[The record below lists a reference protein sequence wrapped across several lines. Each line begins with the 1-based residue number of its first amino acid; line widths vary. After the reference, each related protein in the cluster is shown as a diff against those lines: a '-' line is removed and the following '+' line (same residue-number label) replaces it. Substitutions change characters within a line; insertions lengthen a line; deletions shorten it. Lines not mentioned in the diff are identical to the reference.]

1 MQIKNG
7 LEAAQRTAEAV
18 SPRHPD
24 KLCDLIADSILDAY
38 LAGDPLSRVAAEVMG
53 GHGHITISGEVTSA
67 ATVDIPA
74 VVRSALGGEEGARV
88 AVHVNLVAQSPE
100 IGRGVDTGGAGDQG
114 IMIGYAT
121 RETPSFMPLEYVLA
135 RELCRKL
142 YARYPFDGKT
152 QVTLDGDRATC
163 VVASFQNAPTAEL
176 EALVRSSIT
185 ADEYLINP
193 AGEWSLG
200 GFDADSGISGR
211 KIVIDNYGP
220 EIGIGGGSFS
230 GKDLT
235 KVDRS
240 GAYIARRIAVDYL
253 GRFATASAVR
263 VKLAYAIGKPEPVM
277 AVAEL
282 DEGSG
287 GGSAG
292 ASGVRVVPVE
302 GYDLSPRGI
311 ATLLKFDS
319 ARWADTAAW
328 GHFGREFSWG

>member
-1 MQIKNG
+1 MQIKV
-7 LEAAQRTAEAV
+7 AQKTAQRTAEAV
-18 SPRHPD
+18 SPKHPD
-24 KLCDLIADSILDAY
+24 KLCDLIADSLLDAY

-53 GHGHITISGEVTSA
+53 GHGHITVSGEVTSSA
-67 ATVDIPA
+67 QVDVA
-74 VVRSALGGEEGARV
+74 SVVHSVVGPDV
-88 AVHVNLVAQSPE
+88 AVHANIVRQSPE

-121 RETPSFMPLEYVLA
+121 RETPSFLPREYVLA
-135 RELCRKL
+135 RELCQKL
-142 YARYPFDGKT
+142 YAVYPYDGKT
-152 QVTLDGDRATC
+152 QVTIDGDRVTC
-163 VVASFQNAPTAEL
+163 VVASFQNSPAAAL
-176 EALVRSSIT
+176 EALMRKNIV
-185 ADEYLINP
+185 ADEYLVNP
-193 AGEWSLG
+193 AGDWSLG

-220 EIGIGGGSFS
+220 EIGVGGGSFS

-253 GRFATASAVR
+253 KRFDAARAVR
-263 VKLAYAIGKPEPVM
+263 VKLAYAIGKSEPVM
-277 AVAEL
+277 AVAEVE
-282 DEGSG
+282 EG
-287 GGSAG
+287 G
-292 ASGVRVVPVE
+292 ASRSIRAVPIE

-319 ARWADTAAW
+319 VRWADTAVW

>member
-1 MQIKNG
+1 MQTTTG
-7 LEAAQRTAEAV
+7 LKTAEFV

-24 KLCDLIADSILDAY
+24 KLCDLIADSLLDAY
-38 LAGDPLSRVAAEVMG
+38 LAGDPRSRVAAEVMG

-67 ATVDIPA
+67 ASVDIPT
-74 VVRSALGGEEGARV
+74 VVRSVLGYDV

-100 IGRGVDTGGAGDQG
+100 IAQGVDTGGAGDQG

-121 RETPSFMPLEYVLA
+121 RETPSFLPLEYVLA

-142 YARYPFDGKT
+142 YAVYPFDGKT
-152 QVTLDGDRATC
+152 QVTVDGDRVTC
-163 VVASFQNAPTAEL
+163 VVASFQNAPSAAL
-176 EALVRSSIT
+176 EALVRSAIV
-185 ADEYLINP
+185 ADEYLVNP

-220 EIGIGGGSFS
+220 EIGVGGGSFS

-253 GRFATASAVR
+253 ARFSGAQAVR
-263 VKLAYAIGKPEPVM
+263 VKLAYAIGKAEPVM

-282 DEGSG
+282 SEGFGGAGGGAGSG
-287 GGSAG
+287 A
-292 ASGVRVVPVE
+292 VRVVPVE
-302 GYDLSPRGI
+302 GYDLTPAGI
-311 ATLLKFDS
+311 ATLLRFD
-319 ARWADTAAW
+319 AVRWADTAAW